1 MTPTAPLRHPLDIE
15 GVPRT
20 PRADALRDALAARVV
35 IADGAM
41 GTMLQRYE
49 PTLDDYRQ
57 LEGCNEILN
66 VSRPD
71 LIARIHDDYLAVGID
86 AIETNTF
93 GANWS
98 NLSDYGIDDRI
109 HELAEAGARIARERV
124 EAAEATDGRM
134 RWVLG
139 SMGPG
144 TKLPSLGHTT
154 YEHLKET
161 FALQAEGLIDGGAD
175 AFLIETSQDLLQ
187 TKAAVNGC
195 KQAIVARGIRLPIFV
210 EVTVETT
217 GTMLMGSEI
226 GAALTALEP
235 LGVDAIGL
243 NCATGPAEMSEH
255 LRHLSKHS
263 PVTIACMPNAGLPVL
278 TADGAHYPLTP
289 AELATA
295 HEQFV
300 REFGIGLV
308 GGCCGTTP
316 EHLAAVVER
325 LAPLAEIG
333 VSSRRSAPRSTSGEG
348 TPVVERAQ
356 RDETQRT
363 VTIEP
368 GVASLYQHVP
378 FQQDASYLAIGERTN
393 ANGSKAF
400 REAMLEGRWDD
411 CVEIARNQIRVGAH
425 LLDVCIDYVG
435 RDGVADIR
443 EVVSRFAS
451 ASTLPLVIDSTE
463 PAVIRA
469 GLELIGGRPVV
480 NSVNYEDGDGPASR
494 FGRIMPLV
502 KEHGT
507 AVIALT
513 IDEQGQARTAQDKLR
528 IASRLVDALVGEWGM
543 KVEDIIVDCLTF
555 PIATGQEETRR
566 DAIETIEA
574 IRGLVAKYPGIHTTL
589 GVSNVSFGLNP
600 AARSVLNSV
609 FLHEATQ
616 AGLDSGII
624 DAAKIVPLAS
634 IPDDQRKVAL
644 DLVWD
649 RRERDADGNVTYD
662 PLAVMLDLF
671 AGVDTAALRDQR
683 AAELAALPV
692 GERLERRIIDGELKG
707 LEADLD
713 LARADGI
720 APLQIINDHLLEGMK
735 VVGERFGSGQMQLPF
750 VLQSAEVMKTAV
762 ALLEPHMEKS
772 SASGKGRI
780 VLATVRGDV
789 HDIGKNLVDII
800 LTNNGYDVV
809 NLGIKQPI
817 ADIIAAAEEH
827 DADVIGMSGLLVK
840 STVVMKENL
849 EELQSRGLAKKWP
862 VLLGGAA
869 LTRAYVEDDLAGL
882 FDGEVRYAKD
892 AFEGLALME
901 PLVRVARGASPDEVG
916 LPPLK
921 KRIHREGSLLT
932 LTEPDAMPARSDVA
946 ADNPVPAPPF
956 WGTRIVRGIAL
967 ADYAA
972 FLDERAT
979 FMGQWG
985 LKPGRGD
992 DGLSYEQLVET
1003 EGRPR
1008 LRYWLDRILAEGML
1022 DASVAYGYFP
1032 VVSEGDDV
1040 VVLHHGDD
1048 PTGILGV
1055 PGLLAP
1061 DGGSLGLLGDVS
1073 SRSARSTPGASLAGD
1088 VSSRSARSTPG
1099 GSPVGGVSSRSARG
1113 AAGAPP
1119 VVERGAQRRDETES
1133 PAVGTE
1139 RLRFSFPRQRR
1150 DRHLCLADFVRSRD
1164 TSTGSGTGGRVDVL
1178 PVQLVTAGARIDQVT
1193 AKLFAEDRYRDY
1205 YELNGLVMQLT
1216 EALAEFWHARIRSEL
1231 GFAAEDPAD
1240 TAGLFKLEYRG
1251 ARFSLGYPACPDM
1264 EDRRKVVELLRPE
1277 RMGVELSDEL
1287 QLHPEQSTDAF
1298 VFHHPEAKY
1307 FSV

>member
-1 MTPTAPLRHPLDIE
+1 MTAPPAVPRFALDIE

-20 PRADALRDALAARVV
+20 ARAQALLDALHTRVV
-35 IADGAM
+35 IGDGAM
-41 GTMLQRYE
+41 GTQLQEHE
-49 PTLDDYRQ
+49 PTLEDYRQ

-66 VSRPD
+66 VTRPD
-71 LIARIHDDYLAVGID
+71 MIGAIHDAYLAVGVD
-86 AIETNTF
+86 AVETNTF

-98 NLSDYGIDDRI
+98 NLGDYGIEDRI
-109 HELAEAGARIARERV
+109 TELAAAGARIARERV
-124 EAAEATDGRM
+124 EAAEAADGRM

-154 YEHLKET
+154 YDHLKQT
-161 FALQAEGLIDGGAD
+161 FAEQAAGLIDGGAD
-175 AFLIETSQDLLQ
+175 AFLVETSQDLLQ

-195 KQAIVARGIRLPIFV
+195 KQAIVERGIRLPIFV

-263 PVTIACMPNAGLPVL
+263 SVPVACMPNAGLPVL
-278 TADGAHYPLTP
+278 TADGAHYPLSP
-289 AELATA
+289 DELATA

-300 REFGIGLV
+300 REFGLGLI

-316 EHLAAVVER
+316 AHLKAVVDR
-325 LAPLAEIG
+325 LRPVGAPAD
-333 VSSRRSAPRSTSGEG
+333 RHPRS
-348 TPVVERAQ
+348 
-356 RDETQRT
+356 
-363 VTIEP
+363 EP

-378 FQQDASYLAIGERTN
+378 FAQDAAYLAIGERTN

-400 REAMLEGRWDD
+400 REAMLEERWDD

-425 LLDVCIDYVG
+425 LLDVCVDYVG

-480 NSVNYEDGDGPASR
+480 NSVNYEDGDGPSSR

-502 KEHGT
+502 KEHGS

-513 IDEQGQARTAQDKLR
+513 IDEQGQARTAVDKVR

-543 KVEDIIVDCLTF
+543 KVDDIIVDCLTF

-574 IRGLVAKYPGIHTTL
+574 IRQISAKYPGIQTTL

-609 FLHEATQ
+609 FLHEAAE
-616 AGLDSGII
+616 AGLTSGII

-634 IPDDQRKVAL
+634 VPEDQRKVAL

-649 RRERDADGNVTYD
+649 RREYAEDGTLTYD
-662 PLAVMLDLF
+662 PLATMLDLF
-671 AGVDTAALRDQR
+671 DGVDSAALKDQR

-692 GERLERRIIDGELKG
+692 NERLERRIIDGEAKG
-707 LEADLD
+707 LEEDLD
-713 LARADGI
+713 LARAGGLS
-720 APLQIINDHLLEGMK
+720 ALQIINDHLLEGMK
-735 VVGERFGSGQMQLPF
+735 VVGERFGSGEMQLPF

-772 SASGKGRI
+772 SAAGKGKI

-800 LTNNGYDVV
+800 LTNNGYDVI

-849 EELQSRGLAKKWP
+849 QELQSRGLAKKWP
-862 VLLGGAA
+862 VILGGAA
-869 LTRAYVEDDLAGL
+869 LTRAYVEDDLASL
-882 FDGEVRYAKD
+882 FDGEVRYARD

-901 PLVRVARGASPDEVG
+901 PLVKIARGADPEEVG
-916 LPPLK
+916 LPALK
-921 KRIHREGSLLT
+921 KRIHSAGARLT
-932 LTEPDAMPARSDVA
+932 LTEPEAMPARSDVA
-946 ADNPVPAPPF
+946 SDNALPTPPF
-956 WGTRIVRGIAL
+956 WGTRIVRGVAL

-985 LKPGRGD
+985 LKPGRGEG
-992 DGLSYEQLVET
+992 GLTYEQLVER

-1008 LRYWLDRILAEGML
+1008 LRYWLDRILSEGML

-1032 VVSEGDDV
+1032 VVSEGEDL

-1048 PTGILGV
+1048 PTGVLGA

-1061 DGGSLGLLGDVS
+1061 DGGS
-1073 SRSARSTPGASLAGD
+1073 
-1088 VSSRSARSTPG
+1088 G
-1099 GSPVGGVSSRSARG
+1099 G
-1113 AAGAPP
+1113 
-1119 VVERGAQRRDETES
+1119 
-1133 PAVGTE
+1133 AVGAD
-1139 RLRFSFPRQRR
+1139 RLRFAFPRQRR
-1150 DRHLCLADFVRSRD
+1150 DRHLCLSDFVRSRE
-1164 TSTGSGTGGRVDVL
+1164 SGQVDVL
-1178 PVQLVTAGARIDQVT
+1178 PVQLVTAGAHIDTVT

-1216 EALAEFWHARIRSEL
+1216 ESLAEYWHARIRSEL
-1231 GFAAEDPAD
+1231 GFGAEDPTD

>member
-1 MTPTAPLRHPLDIE
+1 MPRFALDIE
-15 GVPRT
+15 SVPR
-20 PRADALRDALAARVV
+20 PVRAQALLDAVNHRVV

-41 GTMLQRYE
+41 GTMLQGRE
-49 PTLDDYRQ
+49 LSLEKDFLG

-66 VSRPD
+66 DTRPD
-71 LIARIHDDYLAVGID
+71 VLADIHDAYFATGID
-86 AIETNTF
+86 AVETNTF

-109 HELAEAGARIARERV
+109 EELARKGAAIARERA
-124 EAAEATDGRM
+124 EAAEKTDGRM

-144 TKLPSLGHTT
+144 TKLPSLGHTS
-154 YEHLKET
+154 YDYLKQT

-195 KQAIVARGIRLPIFV
+195 KQAIVTRGVRLPIFV

-243 NCATGPAEMSEH
+243 NCATGPDEMSEH
-255 LRHLSKHS
+255 LRHLSKQS
-263 PVTIACMPNAGLPVL
+263 SVAIACMPNAGLPVL
-278 TADGAHYPLTP
+278 GPNGAHYPLSP
-289 AELATA
+289 SELATA

-300 REFGIGLV
+300 REFGLGLV

-316 EHLAAVVER
+316 EHMAAVVER
-325 LAPLAEIG
+325 LEPF
-333 VSSRRSAPRSTSGEG
+333 RTSA
-348 TPVVERAQ
+348 
-356 RDETQRT
+356 T
-363 VTIEP
+363 VTGGGRGTDGARVPTEREAGI
-368 GVASLYQHVP
+368 ASLYHHVP
-378 FQQDASYLAIGERTN
+378 FDQESAYLAIGERTN

-400 REAMLEGRWDD
+400 RQAMLEERWDD
-411 CVEIARNQIRVGAH
+411 CVDIAREQVRVGAH

-435 RDGVADIR
+435 RDGVADIK
-443 EVVSRFAS
+443 EIVSRFAS

-463 PAVIRA
+463 PPVLQA

-480 NSVNYEDGDGPASR
+480 NSVNYEDGDGPNSR
-494 FGRIMPLV
+494 FARIMPLV

-513 IDEQGQARTAQDKLR
+513 IDEQGQARTTEGKVA

-543 KVEDIIVDCLTF
+543 RVEDIIVDALTF
-555 PIATGQEETRR
+555 PVATGQEETRR
-566 DAIETIEA
+566 DGIETIEA
-574 IRGLVAKYPGIHTTL
+574 IRQITTKYPGINTTL

-600 AARSVLNSV
+600 AARVVLNSV
-609 FLHEATQ
+609 FLHEAVQ
-616 AGLDSGII
+616 AGLSSGII

-634 IPDDQRKVAL
+634 LPEEQRKVAL
-644 DLVWD
+644 DLVYD
-649 RRERDADGNVTYD
+649 RREYDADGNVTYD
-662 PLAVMLDLF
+662 PLAIMLDLF
-671 AGVDTAALRDQR
+671 AGVDTAALKDQR
-683 AAELAALPV
+683 AAELAALPT
-692 GERLERRIIDGELKG
+692 GERLQRRIIDGEGKG

-713 LARADGI
+713 LARSEGMS
-720 APLQIINDHLLEGMK
+720 PLAIINDQLLEGMK
-735 VVGERFGSGQMQLPF
+735 VVGERFGAGEMQLPF
-750 VLQSAEVMKTAV
+750 VLQSAEVMKNAV

-772 SASGKGRI
+772 DASGKGTMVI
-780 VLATVRGDV
+780 ATVRGDV

-800 LTNNGYDVV
+800 LTNNGYKVI
-809 NLGIKQPI
+809 NIGIKQGI
-817 ADIIAAAEEH
+817 AEIMAAAEEH

-849 EELQSRGLAKKWP
+849 AELQSRGLAKKWP
-862 VLLGGAA
+862 IILGGAA
-869 LTRAYVEDDLAGL
+869 LTRAYVEQDLAEQFEGT
-882 FDGEVRYAKD
+882 VRYAKD

-901 PLVRVARGASPDEVG
+901 PLVAVARGADPDAVG

-921 KRIHREGSLLT
+921 KRIHKGGPKFT
-932 LTEPDAMPARSDVA
+932 VTEPEAMPGRSDVV
-946 ADNPVPAPPF
+946 ADNHVPAPPF
-956 WGTRIVRGIAL
+956 WGTRIVRGVAL
-967 ADYAA
+967 HDYAA
-972 FLDERAT
+972 LLDERAT

-992 DGLSYEQLVET
+992 DGASYEELVEL

-1032 VVSEGDDV
+1032 VVSEGEQV
-1040 VVLHHGDD
+1040 VVLHHGEDHD
-1048 PTGILGV
+1048 GVLGTA
-1055 PGLLAP
+1055 GLLAP
-1061 DGGSLGLLGDVS
+1061 DGGS
-1073 SRSARSTPGASLAGD
+1073 
-1088 VSSRSARSTPG
+1088 G
-1099 GSPVGGVSSRSARG
+1099 GPI
-1113 AAGAPP
+1113 
-1119 VVERGAQRRDETES
+1119 
-1133 PAVGTE
+1133 GTE
-1139 RLRFSFPRQRR
+1139 RLRFDFPRQRR
-1150 DRHLCLADFVRSRD
+1150 DRHLCLADFVRSRE
-1164 TSTGSGTGGRVDVL
+1164 SGQIDVL
-1178 PVQLVTAGARIDQVT
+1178 PVQLVTAGSKIDEVT
-1193 AKLFAEDRYRDY
+1193 SELFKGNHYRDY

-1231 GFAAEDPAD
+1231 GFAAEEPKDK
-1240 TAGLFKLEYRG
+1240 AGYFKLDYRG

-1264 EDRRKVVELLRPE
+1264 EDRRKVTELLRPE
-1277 RMGVELSDEL
+1277 RMGVILSDEL
-1287 QLHPEQSTDAF
+1287 MLHPEQSTDAF

-1307 FSV
+1307 FKV